1 MRPFK
6 STNTTVAGRV
16 LDFIAGL
23 VFEDF
28 PAELLQFGA
37 DQTLLAKELDRR
49 LKWTALQTHRA
60 ALTKKLEDEFKDVVL
75 NLQNEMIKWS
85 AKPHIDLAY
94 FFLSFFF

>member
-6 STNTTVAGRV
+6 STNTVAGRV

-49 LKWTALQTHRA
+49 FKSTTLQTHRA

-85 AKPHIDLAY
+85 AKPPLIWPIFSFP
-94 FFLSFFF
+94 FF